1 MISWFEDIKD
11 FRCGK
16 QTVLIKKGLLKNSD
30 KDGSPAGK
38 MQEQAA

>member
-16 QTVLIKKGLLKNSD
+16 QTVLIKIGLPENLD
-30 KDGSPAGK
+30 KDGLPAVK
-38 MQEQAA
+38 ML